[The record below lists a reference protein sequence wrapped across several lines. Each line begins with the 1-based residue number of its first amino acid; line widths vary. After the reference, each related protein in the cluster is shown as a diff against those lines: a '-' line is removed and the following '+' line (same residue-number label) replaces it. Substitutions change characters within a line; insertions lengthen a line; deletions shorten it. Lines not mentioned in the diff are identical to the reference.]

1 MNIDK
6 DTWTMMASE
15 RIEEILGV
23 KKNEI
28 AKKMKGLVDIE
39 KEGVKNDKIEAYR
52 KKNNVR
58 WTSEIKNLEIRRRD

>member
-1 MNIDK
+1 
-6 DTWTMMASE
+6 MMASE

>member
-1 MNIDK
+1 
-6 DTWTMMASE
+6 MMASE

-58 WTSEIKNLEIRRRD
+58 